1 MTPLLRAREPR
12 RILARRLAAAAL
24 IGAGALAT
32 LPGGQ
37 AEVRTQTPPGA
48 QSPPQPASAEDPVIA
63 RANGGEIRRSDVMR
77 LLSQLPAEARSM
89 PPEQL
94 FALGVER
101 AIDRLL
107 VAEAARNEG
116 LGDDPE
122 VRRRLEAAE
131 ADVLWDAYLQ
141 SRIREALSEA
151 RIRGAYDEIASA
163 ATEDEV
169 KARHI
174 LLSSERDARAVIREL
189 EGGADFQELAR
200 DKSVGPSRESGGDL
214 GYFRRS
220 QMVAEFSEAAFAM
233 APGEF
238 SKAPVKTRFGWHVIL
253 VEKRRRAEAPTMREA
268 LPGIQ
273 QTITREVLAEVL
285 GGLRESAEIEVVGA
299 DGDGLARPDA
309 R

>member
-1 MTPLLRAREPR
+1 MTPLPRTREPC
-12 RILARRLAAAAL
+12 RIPARRLASMAL
-24 IGAGALAT
+24 IGAGVLAT
-32 LPGGQ
+32 LLGSQTG
-37 AEVRTQTPPGA
+37 VRPQTPPGA
-48 QSPPQPASAEDPVIA
+48 PSPSQLAPAEDPVVA
-63 RANGGEIRRSDVMR
+63 RANGGEVRRSDVMR
-77 LLSQLPAEARSM
+77 LLAQLPAEARGM

-94 FALGVER
+94 FAVGVER

-116 LGDDPE
+116 LGDDPD

-131 ADVLWDAYLQ
+131 TDVLWEAYLQ
-141 SRIREALSEA
+141 GRIRQELSEA
-151 RIRGAYDEIASA
+151 RIRGAYDKIAAA

-174 LLSSERDARAVIREL
+174 LLAGEQEARAVIREL
-189 EGGADFQELAR
+189 EGGADFQKLAR
-200 DKSVGPSRESGGDL
+200 AKSVGPSRESGGDL
-214 GYFRRS
+214 GYFRRA

-253 VEKRRRAEAPTMREA
+253 VEKRRRAEAPTMQEA

-273 QTITREVLAEVL
+273 QAITREILAEVL
-285 GGLRESAEIEVVGA
+285 GGLRESADIEVIGA
-299 DGDGLARPDA
+299 DGGGPARPGA